1 MYYRLKSD
9 YILRGWEKA
18 AGMLIERRK
27 NKIYEL
33 TRKEFEAFILCDGE
47 TDLTDE
53 ILDETMRNIIQLFQA
68 RGVIEPC
75 SEPCKIEKE
84 QYYQYYHNRYV
95 HSVFWSITGKCNYRC
110 RHCYMDAPDGALGE
124 LSTQQAF
131 DIIDQMA
138 ECGVLQVELS
148 GGEPFVRKDLWQLID
163 RMLSYKIAI
172 DTIYTNGWLLNEV
185 VLDAFEQRGIKPAF
199 SISFDGVGWH
209 DWMRGVPG
217 AEKAALRALK
227 LCQERGYK
235 TDVEI
240 CVHRGNIDTLPQ
252 TIEAL
257 CSVGVQNVRVGN
269 VAETA
274 LWNRN
279 CDGNAMPYQEYLEKM
294 IPYIEWYY
302 RVGQPVES
310 LIISSVAVLQ
320 RGRPCKIAAEKYDG
334 TEKCLNC
341 YMCGAARMSC
351 YITPEGRLLPCMPMT
366 ASPQQEK
373 FPLVQDI
380 GLKQGL
386 SDSYYMQF
394 VNGRIRDLFAENAE
408 CNACQYRYKCG
419 GGCRATALLDG
430 NRQLM
435 GCDRTMCLLWKG
447 GYVDRIRQV
456 ADEAVAKYG
465 AAQNTL

>member
-1 MYYRLKSD
+1 MFYRLKSS
-9 YILRGWEKA
+9 YALRGWK
-18 AGMLIERRK
+18 GMAWVLVKQPE
-27 NKIYEL
+27 NQADQL
-33 TRKEFEAFILCDGE
+33 SQEAFQTLLLCDGE
-47 TDLTDE
+47 TELPGGLLNDAMEKALKQYE
-53 ILDETMRNIIQLFQA
+53 EN
-68 RGVIEPC
+68 GVVESCEELQP
-75 SEPCKIEKE
+75 IEKR
-84 QYYQYYHNRYV
+84 QYYKYYHNRFV
-95 HSVFWSITGKCNYRC
+95 RSIFWSITGKCNYRC
-110 RHCYMDAPDGALGE
+110 RHCFMDAPEGALGE

-131 DIIDQMA
+131 DLIDQMA
-138 ECGVLQVELS
+138 ECGVLQVDIT
-148 GGEPFVRKDLWQLID
+148 GGEPFVRKDFWQLVD
-163 RMLSYKIAI
+163 RIRSYGMVIGN
-172 DTIYTNGWLLNEV
+172 IYTNGWLLNEAI
-185 VLDAFEQRGIKPAF
+185 LDAFEQRGIKPAF
-199 SISFDGVGWH
+199 SNSFDGVGWH

-217 AEKAALRALK
+217 AEEAALRALR
-227 LCQERGYK
+227 LCSQRGFY

-240 CVHRGNIDTLPQ
+240 CIHRGNVDTLPQ

-257 CSVGVQNVRVGN
+257 KKSGVQNVKVGN
-269 VAETA
+269 VAMTD
-274 LWNRN
+274 LWCRN
-279 CDGNAMPYQEYLEKM
+279 CDGNAMTDQEFVEAM
-294 IPYIEWYY
+294 IPYITWYY
-302 RVGQPVES
+302 QAGQPIERLV
-310 LIISSVAVLQ
+310 LCNVADL
-320 RGRPCKIAAEKYDG
+320 GRNRPYKIVAEPHDG

-394 VNGRIRDLFAENAE
+394 VNGRIRDLLAENAE

-456 ADEAVAKYG
+456 ADEAEAKYG